1 MRGFLETYMP
11 GGVAPQLGAPGDI
24 PEAHVGRSLCPEL
37 LRSKGNRRPQAVHPA
52 LSRPATW
59 VKSPQE
65 GKERMPTA
73 DESRPQA
80 CGYSPEA
87 ARDSPTP

>member
-1 MRGFLETYMP
+1 MRGFLETCLVLWSHSSE
-11 GGVAPQLGAPGDI
+11 GLASI
-24 PEAHVGRSLCPEL
+24 PEAHGGRSLCPEL

-73 DESRPQA
+73 DEGRPQA

-87 ARDSPTP
+87 VRDSPSP